1 MGTRS
6 LTYLYEEGSKKPFV
20 CMYRQ
25 FDGYPS
31 GHGSELAKFL
41 MPIAM
46 RNGYEM
52 DDKAGTHANGMG
64 CLAAQLVAHLKTEI
78 GNIYLY
84 PAETDDAGQEY
95 EYHVYQ
101 DRVVVRDCYGSKGHA
116 LFNGSWE
123 KFAAWC
129 AKPDVD
135 EDEGI
140 DSADAY
146 ETIGEALVAGPV
158 TIEFTKVDGTKRTMR
173 ATLNL
178 DLIPEDKHPSGVVVT
193 VKNPDVKHVFDLD
206 KNEWRSYRVANLL
219 DWSV

>member
-41 MPIAM
+41 APIKM
-46 RNGYEM
+46 RNGYQM

-64 CLAAQLVAHLKTEI
+64 CLAAQLVAHLKTDI
-78 GNIYLY
+78 GGIYLHS
-84 PAETDDAGQEY
+84 PDTDDAGQEY
-95 EYHVYQ
+95 EYHIYSN
-101 DRVVVRDCYGSKGHA
+101 RVVVRDCYGDKGNA
-116 LFNGSWE
+116 LFSGSW
-123 KFAAWC
+123 KNFALWC
-129 AKPDVD
+129 ATPDD
-135 EDEGI
+135 DDAPI
-140 DSADAY
+140 DPADAY

-173 ATLNL
+173 ATLNGA
-178 DLIPEDKHPSGVVVT
+178 LIPEDKHPSGIVVAY
-193 VKNPDVKHVFDLD
+193 KNPDVKRVFDLD
-206 KNEWRSYRVANLL
+206 KNEWRSYRTDKLL
-219 DWSV
+219 DWRV